1 MMYRE
6 LDEALDT
13 VLSIVG
19 FVYFIVSAY
28 NDDLR
33 GMLIGLFLVV
43 LAIWGRVY
51 RRERRGE
58 K

>member
-1 MMYRE
+1 MYRE